1 MDVVEKH
8 RAEVSKASINRSR
21 CTYQEDSE
29 MSAQDDLHPNEMCWR
44 FWHEDEDCNRIVI
57 SKNRKFN
64 AGGHDNARILLQEVI
79 EDWAW
84 NEPGEW
90 DREGSNHDVLVIGPK
105 NMAGR
110 WNVRIFAT
118 PCVTAERSEL
128 DEPRGLSAAEK
139 P

>member
-1 MDVVEKH
+1 
-8 RAEVSKASINRSR
+8 
-21 CTYQEDSE
+21 

-128 DEPRGLSAAEK
+128 DEPRGLSAAEE